1 MNLVEIVCK
10 MIDLAD
16 MLLCIVCKMIDVVD
30 RLMRLFDVI

>member
-16 MLLCIVCKMIDVVD
+16 MLLCIVCKMIDVVYKVK
-30 RLMRLFDVI
+30 RLFAR